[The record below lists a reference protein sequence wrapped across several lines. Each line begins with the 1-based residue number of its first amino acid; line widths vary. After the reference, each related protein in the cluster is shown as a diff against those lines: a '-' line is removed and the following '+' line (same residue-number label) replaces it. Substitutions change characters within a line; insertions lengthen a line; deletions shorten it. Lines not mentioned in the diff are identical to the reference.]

1 MESCPLDLDGAV
13 MDFECIAD
21 SIHDGRQHSI
31 PICRIPNHYVRR
43 HHVTA
48 TADSPH
54 VQVMNVVRHLLPR
67 MVASIAVT
75 SGPLRTP
82 SMRIPRLA
90 KQLPRPRQNPKADR
104 HSDNRVD
111 PGPAGEADDKCRSIH
126 AKRAEHVAPNFEVGS
141 FDVEA
146 FVARRC
152 QKRIEIRLMIRPALR
167 STSSLR

>member
-1 MESCPLDLDGAV
+1 

-54 VQVMNVVRHLLPR
+54 VQVMNVRHAIYSEDGGLDCRNVEPPR
-67 MVASIAVT
+67 DTLHEDPQAF
-75 SGPLRTP
+75 
-82 SMRIPRLA
+82 A

-111 PGPAGEADDKCRSIH
+111 PGPAGEADDKCRDDY

-152 QKRIEIRLMIRPALR
+152 QKAHRN
-167 STSSLR
+167 